1 MAAARH
7 HSPPPSQ
14 PNGASCVIWYRDPA
28 TGTIMV
34 LVGVESRYVRDRH
47 TSPKT
52 KAEQER
58 LAVLV
63 TLEKFLPANKTEA
76 ELFKKDPAAFKTAAK
91 RKFEERAKRITT
103 DEIAT
108 IRGNSASADTSHI
121 RFQFDT
127 PILRKDG
134 TFGYEARFRELKFDG
149 SDQQQPKLGIIK
161 GGREKCDETLADT
174 VVREVA
180 EEVGITLKK
189 SRLTNMR
196 VADGYACFSFEIQP
210 GQVHEW
216 DAVIA
221 QRRERHYGEL
231 FHLGFIP
238 LRTIIRSGAVNVM
251 DAFERLPQGLVLPP
265 GYELRINRK
274 TISALR
280 VFLDWINP
288 SFPSQSQ
295 ASSGKGAPGGK
306 GGGLRKRRESRRT
319 RRRHRGLRR
328 SSRKR

>member
-28 TGTIMV
+28 TNAIMV
-34 LVGVESRYVRDRH
+34 LAGVESRYVRDRH

-52 KAEQER
+52 EAEQKR
-58 LAVLV
+58 LSDLV
-63 TLEKFLPANKTEA
+63 ILEKFLPANKTEA

-91 RKFEERAKRITT
+91 KKFTTRAHTITAA
-103 DEIAT
+103 EIAT

-121 RFQFDT
+121 RIQFDT
-127 PILRKDG
+127 PVRRDAGALM
-134 TFGYEARFRELKFDG
+134 YEVRFRELKFDG
-149 SDQQQPKLGIIK
+149 SERQQPKLGIIK
-161 GGREKCDETLADT
+161 GGREDGDGTLTDT

-189 SRLTNMR
+189 SRLTNMG
-196 VADGYACFSFEIQP
+196 VADGYACFSFQIQP
-210 GQVHEW
+210 DQVAEW

-221 QRRERHYGEL
+221 DRSARHYGEL

-238 LRTIIRSGAVNVM
+238 LRTIFRSGAVNVM

-288 SFPSQSQ
+288 SFPSHLQ

-306 GGGLRKRRESRRT
+306 GGGLRKRRESRR
-319 RRRHRGLRR
+319 RRRRQHGLRR